1 MYDWSLLIYCSIWT
15 FGAVL
20 CPGTWGS
27 GAWQALFLLR
37 VQCMGI
43 CCRLG
48 PGLYLQS
55 GFTSEGL
62 TLVGFNSIIL
72 LFIFNLSHVLSFHVS
87 FYAWLLCDWVVF
99 MIPFYILCHFI
110 NCNCFFFKF
119 YFTILYWFC
128 YTSTWIHH
136 ECTRVPHPE
145 PSPTSLPIL
154 PSGSSQCTSILY
166 PASNLDWW
174 FVSYMILYLF
184 QCHSP
189 KSSHPHHLPQSPKD
203 CSIHLCLFC
212 CLTYRVI
219 VTIFLNSIYMR

>member
-136 ECTRVPHPE
+136 ECTRVPNPE
-145 PSPTSLPIL
+145 PPSHFPPHTISLGH
-154 PSGSSQCTSILY
+154 PSA
-166 PASNLDWW
+166 PASCILHRTYTGDLFLIWYYTCFNATLPNHPTLTISHRVQKTVLYIC
-174 FVSYMILYLF
+174 VSF
-184 QCHSP
+184 AV
-189 KSSHPHHLPQSPKD
+189 SHTGLLLP
-203 CSIHLCLFC
+203 F
-212 CLTYRVI
+212 
-219 VTIFLNSIYMR
+219 F

>member
-62 TLVGFNSIIL
+62 TQKVSDVVQSCPTLCNPMVCGLPGSSIHGILQARILEWVAISFTNGVNSSWVYFDHLALYLQFIPCSFFPC
-72 LFIFNLSHVLSFHVS
+72 LFLSLTSLWLSS
-87 FYAWLLCDWVVF
+87 FYDSF
-99 MIPFYILCHFI
+99 
-110 NCNCFFFKF
+110 
-119 YFTILYWFC
+119 
-128 YTSTWIHH
+128 
-136 ECTRVPHPE
+136 
-145 PSPTSLPIL
+145 
-154 PSGSSQCTSILY
+154 LY
-166 PASNLDWW
+166 PLS
-174 FVSYMILYLF
+174 LY
-184 QCHSP
+184 
-189 KSSHPHHLPQSPKD
+189 
-203 CSIHLCLFC
+203 
-212 CLTYRVI
+212 
-219 VTIFLNSIYMR
+219 